1 MISVFIVLSFSFVI
15 VGLSCFFHYTVLHK
29 LQTVFLNKTDINHN
43 QRFFVIFTGLFCAH
57 FIEIVFFALCLYGFA
72 SMGFGSLEGSIGN
85 IVTFFDYL
93 YFSVSAYS
101 TLGIGDV
108 YPIGYMR
115 FLTGLESVTGL
126 MLIAWS
132 ATFFYF
138 HMEKRWLGFKGK

>member
-1 MISVFIVLSFSFVI
+1 M
-15 VGLSCFFHYTVLHK
+15 LHTI
-29 LQTVFLNKTDINHN
+29 QTVFLNKVQKNHTK
-43 QRFFVIFTGLFCAH
+43 RFFIIFTGLSIAH
-57 FIEIVFFALCLYGFA
+57 FIEIVFFAFCLYVFA
-72 SMGFGSLEGSIGN
+72 SLGFGSLEGAVGKA
-85 IVTFFDYL
+85 VTSMDYL

-108 YPIGYMR
+108 YPIGYIR

-138 HMEKRWLGFKGK
+138 HMEKKWTDSEEK